1 MQPYDPIPELEKFGY
16 TEHESA
22 FLYLV
27 GMHSGY
33 FLRRQFL
40 ASVQREDG
48 AMAQRFLLKSVQL
61 GHAVPIEYAA
71 GRHIYHLRSR
81 IVYRV
86 LEKEDSQLR
95 RPKAD
100 REIKSRLMQLDY
112 ILDHPGVQFLHSD
125 QQKNEYFEKR
135 TQAQTSLWPE
145 TRPAEDQAKP
155 SFGPF
160 PIAAVTG
167 KLGPDSILS
176 FAFVD
181 DGLRSVSAFERW
193 LAKVEPL
200 LVTLR
205 RAEIVYVANTRRN
218 LDAAER
224 EFLRRFRRQSTRQVS
239 IRAHLL
245 DYDYPIW
252 SMKYRRSV
260 I

>member
-16 TEHESA
+16 TERESA

-27 GMHSGY
+27 GMHLGY

-48 AMAQRFLLKSVQL
+48 AMAQRFLSKSVKL

-100 REIKSRLMQLDY
+100 REIKSRLMRLDY

-125 QQKNEYFEKR
+125 QQKNEYVQKR
-135 TQAQTSLWPE
+135 VQAQTSLWPE
-145 TRPAEDQAKP
+145 TRPGDNPVQP
-155 SFGPF
+155 FFGPF
-160 PIAAVTG
+160 PIAVFTG
-167 KLGPDSILS
+167 KLGAESLPS

-181 DGLRSVSAFERW
+181 DGSRSVSAFERW

-200 LVTLR
+200 LLALR
-205 RAEIVYVANTRRN
+205 HAEIVYVADTRRN

-224 EFLRRFRRQSTRQVS
+224 EFLKRFRRQSNREIS
-239 IRAHLL
+239 IRAHIL

-252 SMKYRRSV
+252 STKYRRSV